1 MDKILLILN
10 NLRTGLNDDMPK
22 KDVFKNNASFR
33 SCITKIS
40 DISIDNVKDLD
51 IVMWMYNLLEVII
64 QQYSS
69 NYSMT
74 SIGLWNYYR
83 VETDNVD
90 DDDLEGKSFKLR
102 H

>member
-1 MDKILLILN
+1 MFHRMDKILLILN

-40 DISIDNVKDLD
+40 DISIDNIKDLD

-64 QQYSS
+64 Q
-69 NYSMT
+69 
-74 SIGLWNYYR
+74 
-83 VETDNVD
+83 
-90 DDDLEGKSFKLR
+90 
-102 H
+102 